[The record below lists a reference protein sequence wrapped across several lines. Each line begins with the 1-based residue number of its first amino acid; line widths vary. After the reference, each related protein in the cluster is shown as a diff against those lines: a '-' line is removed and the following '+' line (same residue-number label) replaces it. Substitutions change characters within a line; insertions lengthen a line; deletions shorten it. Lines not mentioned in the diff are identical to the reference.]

1 MKYNKPIILLLNMID
16 LADAKGIKTDYD
28 KLAKEIDV
36 TILPI
41 IAKKKNGVDKISLA
55 IKNSVNKT
63 VNYDINFG
71 NEVQTYKI
79 NSFSSVVP

>member
-1 MKYNKPIILLLNMID
+1 MKIAVVTDSNS
-16 LADAKGIKTDYD
+16 GITQSM
-28 KLAKEIDV
+28 AKELGV
-36 TILPI
+36 TVVPI